1 MTNPIKLLVSDM
13 DGTVLSGKQR
23 IEPETI
29 QAIEA
34 TRARCRICNRNR
46 T

>member
-1 MTNPIKLLVSDM
+1 M

-34 TRARCRICNRNR
+34 AREQGVEFAIATGRNYLN
-46 T
+46 